1 MKKSILS
8 INAIGAFIEE
18 SLKMYV
24 ADSGNTIITDI
35 HLQLE
40 PETGELIIFNDDDLI
55 LSEAIVEEWQEKDD
69 VYTVAE
75 QYIRNALVAL
85 HDSGKL
91 DTLGLLKPYSFV
103 LIDGKK
109 ETISELFIHAE
120 CFGNSIKMLEL
131 YDGIVCAHL
140 FHLFAILDINV
151 SGAILFVVLNGE
163 AIAWSR
169 TLAAQTLHLGT
180 NFLYA

>member
-109 ETISELFIHAE
+109 ETISELFIVDE
-120 CFGNSIKMLEL
+120 QDTLFL
-131 YDGIVCAHL
+131 YDGL
-140 FHLFAILDINV
+140 LKGLDKE
-151 SGAILFVVLNGE
+151 LDEFLNE
-163 AIAWSR
+163 
-169 TLAAQTLHLGT
+169 LLEK
-180 NFLYA
+180 